1 MAKKSKVILSYS
13 PQGGT
18 GKSTMAIN
26 AALIFATKGFK
37 TLLVDMSLYG
47 SVISTLKI
55 RQKSGQ
61 GLSAVIN
68 TLELSTSESEGANEN
83 AIETT
88 KSAITKGVGTSGLD
102 VLVSANPIKMEGL
115 NENSTIEIVEVLR
128 QLDYDLVIVD
138 TSPELSIK
146 NLVLIDKVDYIL
158 LTAIQDVSCGWKM
171 LMFKEIA
178 QRFSLP
184 SEKFGVVI
192 NRVSKFN
199 GFNNKEF
206 EQELGYRILSEFPE
220 YSKEMQA
227 AVNKGDLVT
236 SKYNKKV
243 YASFE
248 EMAKSIHD
256 ELGRLFKKA
265 KS

>member
-1 MAKKSKVILSYS
+1 MAKKSKIILSYS

-55 RQKSGQ
+55 RQKSGI
-61 GLSAVIN
+61 GLSALIN
-68 TLELSTSESEGANEN
+68 TLELSTGESESANEN
-83 AIETT
+83 AIKTA
-88 KSAITKGVGTSGLD
+88 KSAITKGVGASDLD
-102 VLVSANPIKMEGL
+102 VLISSNPVKMEDL
-115 NENSTIEIVEVLR
+115 DDNLTMQIVEVLS
-128 QLDYDLVIVD
+128 QLEYDLVIID
-138 TSPELSIK
+138 TSPEISIK
-146 NLVLIDKVDYIL
+146 NLVLLEKVDYVL

-171 LMFKEIA
+171 IMFKDIA

-184 SEKFGVVI
+184 SEKFGVII

-206 EQELGYRILSEFPE
+206 EQELGYKILSEFPE
-220 YSKEMQA
+220 YFKEMQA
-227 AVNKGDLVT
+227 AVNKGVLVT

-248 EMAKSIHD
+248 EMAKSIHN
-256 ELGRLFKKA
+256 ELSRLFKK
-265 KS
+265 S

>member
-1 MAKKSKVILSYS
+1 MAKTSKLILSYS

-26 AALIFATKGFK
+26 AALIYATKGFR

-61 GLSAVIN
+61 GLSAVVN
-68 TLELSTSESEGANEN
+68 TLELQTSESEGTDEN
-83 AIETT
+83 AVKTT
-88 KSAITKGVGTSGLD
+88 KAAITKSVGMTELD

-115 NENSTIEIVEVLR
+115 NENSTLEIVKVLR
-128 QLDYDLVIVD
+128 QLDYDLVIID

-178 QRFSLP
+178 QRFSIP
-184 SEKFGVVI
+184 IEKFGVII

-206 EQELGYRILSEFPE
+206 ELELGYKILCEFPE
-220 YSKEMQA
+220 YAKELQA
-227 AVNKGDLVT
+227 PVNKGELVT

-248 EMAKSIHD
+248 EMAKSIHA